1 MHCVPG
7 VVHPVGRPD
16 DGGPAGGA
24 EGGVG
29 EVGAVEGSGRRL
41 GQASSS
47 RVTLTWQAGVS
58 SEMIDQM

>member
-1 MHCVPG
+1 MHGVPG

-29 EVGAVEGSGRRL
+29 EVGAVEGSGGRL
-41 GQASSS
+41 GD
-47 RVTLTWQAGVS
+47 TLTCQAGVS